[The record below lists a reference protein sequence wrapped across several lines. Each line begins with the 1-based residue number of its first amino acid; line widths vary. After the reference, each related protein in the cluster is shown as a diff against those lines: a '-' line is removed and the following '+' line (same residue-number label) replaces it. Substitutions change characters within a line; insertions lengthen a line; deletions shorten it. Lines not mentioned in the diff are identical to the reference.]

1 MTCKSL
7 LLCFVVSLCV
17 LLTGT
22 NAFNVTTA
30 AQNTCSGTKQLYR
43 DMACCGGDPDLTATC
58 VPKQLSS
65 TSSLSNNTAV
75 PLHAFCDALSPNS
88 VVSMYTHHHRHDNGS
103 GNVDLNAVLADV
115 AANNTAA
122 ISHFGDFKPGLT
134 RRHDYHN
141 NNSDETTRSCTWHSR
156 DWNENGTLTKFSLFT
171 PPSAEVPFGFLSIRN
186 VAQNTSTVHIVI
198 DHNNASAAA
207 AAVIVDTSQ
216 LMGQR
221 RADVSVPGSPSP
233 CNKLSEEIKL
243 DTIGYKYAVS
253 HIQST
258 LDPPVKPWLNS
269 TCLNEIGTNNQPYW
283 ILKIHDSAG
292 FDKNT

>member
-7 LLCFVVSLCV
+7 LSCSLFLLLFV
-17 LLTGT
+17 LLTCT

-58 VPKQLSS
+58 VPKQL
-65 TSSLSNNTAV
+65 TLSNNTSV

-88 VVSMYTHHHRHDNGS
+88 VVSVYTHHHRHDNGS
-103 GNVDLNAVLADV
+103 GSVDLNAVLADV

-122 ISHFGDFKPGLT
+122 MAHFGDFKPGLT
-134 RRHDYHN
+134 RRHNYHD

-156 DWNENGTLTKFSLFT
+156 DWNENGTLTKFWLFT
-171 PPSAEVPFGFLSIRN
+171 PPSPEVPFGFLAIRN

-207 AAVIVDTSQ
+207 AAAIVGTSQ
-216 LMGQR
+216 LVGQR
-221 RADVSVPGSPSP
+221 RADTNGPSP
-233 CNKLSEEIKL
+233 YNLCVRLSI
-243 DTIGYKYAVS
+243 TINEFMATGDPQAASYISSA
-253 HIQST
+253 

-269 TCLNEIGTNNQPYW
+269 TCLDEIAMNNPQW
-283 ILKIHDSAG
+283 ILRIHKSHG